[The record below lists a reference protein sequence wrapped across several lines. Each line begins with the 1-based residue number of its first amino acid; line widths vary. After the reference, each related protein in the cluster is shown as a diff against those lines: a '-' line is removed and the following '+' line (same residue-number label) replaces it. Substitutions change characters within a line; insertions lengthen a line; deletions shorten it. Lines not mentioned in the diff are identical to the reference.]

1 MLSWRLSNTHDAR
14 FCTDPLTEALERY
27 TDQGN
32 QFPSLEST
40 ATLKDAGVAISMG
53 GRGRCMD
60 NIFIERA
67 SRTRLCPKPSNCKNS
82 QMASKPNG
90 SSPDGYRFT
99 IPNGFTPSWPT
110 PPRPNPTTKE
120 CRWRGRLSRT
130 PCLPLCRLNQ
140 NTKS

>member
-67 SRTRLCPKPSNCKNS
+67 LALACVRSRQTARTLRWLPSPTGHRPMDTVS
-82 QMASKPNG
+82 QYRIASL
-90 SSPDGYRFT
+90 
-99 IPNGFTPSWPT
+99 
-110 PPRPNPTTKE
+110 RP
-120 CRWRGRLSRT
+120 GRLHPART
-130 PCLPLCRLNQ
+130 LRQRNAAGEAG
-140 NTKS
+140 